1 MNTTTPA
8 DEAAGGG
15 TPSLMERHLRSR
27 MAYSRLLGS
36 LFLAGFLFYG
46 IGFPIV
52 NSVVGDASDITRVPD
67 RETLLVFGAFLML
80 LNTGVDIGKGVLFF
94 PVLEGYG
101 KRTALLYLSALIA
114 QVVLMDVGV
123 ILLLTL
129 VPLGQLAAEAGGP
142 TPDWLTGLASLLPDA
157 NTIAYN
163 SGQAVLCFGG
173 VFLCWLLLWTGLIPR
188 WLAALG
194 LAGYVLHG
202 AGSIAELFGLGI
214 GLILLIPGGIFEVL
228 LAFWLMIKGFDREAY
243 AKGFWLK
250 ERHSRPAAG

>member
-1 MNTTTPA
+1 MNVTRPA
-8 DEAAGGG
+8 GDAAGDVA
-15 TPSLMERHLRSR
+15 PSLTERELRSR
-27 MAYSRLLGS
+27 MTYSRLLGS

-52 NSVVGDASDITRVPD
+52 DSIVADADVTTIPE
-67 RETLLVFGAFLML
+67 RETLLVFGALLML

-123 ILLLTL
+123 LLLLTL
-129 VPLGQLAAEAGGP
+129 VPLGQLAVDAGGA
-142 TPDWLTGLASLLPDA
+142 TPDWITGLGALLPDA

-163 SGQAVLCFGG
+163 IGQAVLSFGG
-173 VFLCWLLLWTGLIPR
+173 VFLCWLLLRTGLVPR

-194 LAGYVLHG
+194 LAGYLLHL
-202 AGSIAELFGLGI
+202 AGSVAELFGVGI
-214 GLILLIPGGIFEVL
+214 GLILLIPGGIFELL
-228 LAFWLMIKGFDREAY
+228 LAFWLLIKGFDREAY
-243 AKGFWLK
+243 ARGFRLR
-250 ERHSRPAAG
+250 ERST